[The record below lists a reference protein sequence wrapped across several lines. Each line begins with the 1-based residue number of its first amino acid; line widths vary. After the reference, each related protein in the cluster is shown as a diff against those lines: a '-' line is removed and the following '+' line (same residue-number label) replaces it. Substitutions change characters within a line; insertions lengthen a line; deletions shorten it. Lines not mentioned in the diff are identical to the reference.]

1 MGLHL
6 NLSGQ
11 ASGFVSNY
19 KFIFIGE
26 VWIWFFFFLALIRR
40 GLGREEAAGWVEDRK
55 IPVSRGKGFLLEMA
69 LIPMDVEP
77 VSAV

>member
-1 MGLHL
+1 MGKLL
-6 NLSGQ
+6 GLFLIINLFS
-11 ASGFVSNY
+11 SERFGF
-19 KFIFIGE
+19 G
-26 VWIWFFFFLALIRR
+26 FFFFLALIRR